1 MLDYKIKLI
10 ADFLKATDYK
20 GSVYQFIKES
30 SWKENKVLCI
40 NILKNQ
46 LTPEQKR
53 DINKRSTL
61 LDHYRDKRKPID
73 YFKNIILNWIVE
85 DRIITLIKESGSD
98 ADLYGGDKER
108 RIASNPSNI
117 SGKPD
122 IKIIFEN
129 EVNMLLEVATGWYYE
144 EKRVILLRDNK
155 YPNLKNDKSHVIFLD
170 TKYRMDYV
178 IFNILDVEAEF
189 RLKIKRYGNK
199 PGYAISSDKFVFS
212 EIFWLK
218 HDLSILYYQN
228 KYKTQ

>member
-1 MLDYKIKLI
+1 MDRKTSSI

-20 GSVYQFIKES
+20 GSIYQFIKKS

-53 DINKRSTL
+53 DINERTIYLAHHIDNRSSIA
-61 LDHYRDKRKPID
+61 YS
-73 YFKNIILNWIVE
+73 KNIILNWIVE
-85 DRIITLIKESGSD
+85 DRIITLIRESGSD

-108 RIASNPSNI
+108 RIESNPSAI

-122 IKIIFEN
+122 IKIDFPN
-129 EVNMLLEVATGWYYE
+129 EVSMLLEVATGWYGE
-144 EKRVILLRDNK
+144 EERVILLRDNK

-170 TKYRMDYV
+170 TKNRMDYV
-178 IFNILDVEAEF
+178 IFNILDVEAKF
-189 RLKIKRYGNK
+189 VRHIKRYGGK

-212 EIFWLK
+212 GISDLK
-218 HDLSILYYQN
+218 YDLRILYDHN